1 MKKVDRKREKKE
13 RGRERE
19 RMREENEKAR
29 VRGGMGK
36 TAEELRRKT
45 RRKMRIVRST

>member
-19 RMREENEKAR
+19 RMRENEKAR

-36 TAEELRRKT
+36 TTEELRRKT